1 MLAHFTALFHRWR
14 KEPLIPAVLF
24 IIAGSLWIFAEI
36 SDEVSEKETHEF
48 DRAILLS
55 MREPGNPS
63 DPIGSHKIEEMGR
76 DLTALGGFTILTG
89 LTISSIGIALFLKR
103 PRTAA
108 IIAVAITG
116 GMVLTSLLK
125 RGFDRPRPD
134 LVPHGVMVSNASF
147 PSGHAMMAAVVYL
160 TLGVLLARTQPMLAF
175 RIYLIA
181 LSVFITILVG
191 ISRIYLGVHWPTD
204 VLAGWTLGAA
214 WALLF
219 WLIAIKIDR
228 PISATTTAQRD

>member
-1 MLAHFTALFHRWR
+1 MIHRLLAPSLSLLGRWK

-24 IIAGSLWIFAEI
+24 LIAGSLWIFSGI
-36 SDEVSEKETHEF
+36 SDEVSDRETHEF
-48 DRAILLS
+48 DRAILLA
-55 MREPGNPS
+55 MREPGDHSN
-63 DPIGSHKIEEMGR
+63 PIGSEKIEEMGR
-76 DLTALGGFTILTG
+76 DLTALGGFTLLTG
-89 LTISSIGIALFLKR
+89 LTLSSIGIALFLKK
-103 PRTAA
+103 PRIAG

-116 GMVLTSLLK
+116 GMLLTNLLK

-134 LVPHGVMVSNASF
+134 LVPHGVMVTNASF
-147 PSGHAMMAAVVYL
+147 PSGHAMMAAIVYL
-160 TLGVLLARTQPMLAF
+160 TLGVLLARTQSSLAL

-181 LSVFITILVG
+181 LSVVITLLVG

-219 WLIAIKIDR
+219 WLIAIRLDPR
-228 PISATTTAQRD
+228 SDLDP